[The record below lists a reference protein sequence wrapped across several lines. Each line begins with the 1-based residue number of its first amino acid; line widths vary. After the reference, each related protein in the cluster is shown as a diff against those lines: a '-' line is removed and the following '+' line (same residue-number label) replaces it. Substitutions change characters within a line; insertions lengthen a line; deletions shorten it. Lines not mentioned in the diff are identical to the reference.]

1 MFIMNTTSKTSL
13 TGSCETE
20 GKVFYE
26 IYIDSIFLINFILN
40 LFLLTLTA
48 RTLNRT
54 ATRFR
59 LIGGSAAGALG
70 YCIILW
76 LPLPYSGK
84 ILIGLIPV
92 SIGMCGITF
101 RSRGY
106 RNVLRET
113 GYLFVYAFLLGGAMV
128 FLLNRFT
135 FLGRAGGKAAGIMGV
150 GYVCFALTDF
160 FLRKHRERKAD
171 PFCRVVIPCGE
182 EEVCVNALIDTG
194 NGLREPVT
202 GKPVS
207 ILEEAVWERLGALMR
222 EEKLKLIPYHSV
234 GNSHGLMKGYELASV
249 IIVKEEQR
257 ICCEKVVVGICEG
270 EISSGKQY
278 QMILHPDLV

>member
-1 MFIMNTTSKTSL
+1 MFIMNTSKTSL
-13 TGSCETE
+13 TGIYETE
-20 GKVFYE
+20 RKVFYE
-26 IYIDSIFLINFILN
+26 IYIDSIFLLNFILN

-59 LIGGSAAGALG
+59 VIGGSAAGALG
-70 YCIILW
+70 YCIILL
-76 LPLPYSGK
+76 LPLPYSVK
-84 ILIGLIPV
+84 IVMGLIPV

-101 RSRGY
+101 RSRGF
-106 RNVLRET
+106 RSVLRET
-113 GYLFVYAFLLGGAMV
+113 GYLFVYAFLLGGAML

-135 FLGRAGGKAAGIMGV
+135 FLNRAGGKVAGVLGV
-150 GYVCFALTDF
+150 GYVCFALADF
-160 FLRKHRERKAD
+160 FLKKHRDRKAN

-182 EEVCVNALIDTG
+182 GEVRVNALIDTG
-194 NGLREPVT
+194 NGLREPVS

-207 ILEEAVWERLGALMR
+207 ILEKAVWEQLGPLMR

-234 GNSHGLMKGYELASV
+234 GNSHGLMEGYELSAL
-249 IIVKEEQR
+249 IIEKEEQK

-270 EISSGKQY
+270 EISSGKRY
-278 QMILHPDLV
+278 QMILHPDMV